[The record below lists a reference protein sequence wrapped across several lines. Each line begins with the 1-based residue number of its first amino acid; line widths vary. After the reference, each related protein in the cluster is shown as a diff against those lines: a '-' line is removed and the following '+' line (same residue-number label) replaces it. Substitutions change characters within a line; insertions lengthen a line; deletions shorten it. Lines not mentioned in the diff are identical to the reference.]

1 MLLLAGCAVGGKVEG
16 TSPEPR
22 TELARTA
29 EIAAANRGQMP
40 AGDHAPDS
48 SLRDAG
54 VGSGGVG
61 SGGKSAGGV
70 ETSAPAKGGRG
81 PRQSA
86 ATGPG
91 ASTTSA
97 DWKRLASLD
106 DAVGDHGD
114 GPGYADLTQVR
125 YTERDGLLA
134 TTITVA
140 SVIPGQLANREVQGV
155 GIDFFRSS
163 SDESDYQV
171 FLDGGV
177 DGWRAFL
184 QTPDGFVEFPGT
196 FAVRGRTFE
205 VAVPW
210 TAIGGRED
218 AKASAF
224 IDWSTGVGRL
234 STDGTLRSELQPR

>member
-16 TSPEPR
+16 ASPEPR
-22 TELARTA
+22 NELARTA
-29 EIAAANRGQMP
+29 EIAAANRSQMP

-48 SLRDAG
+48 SLREAG

-61 SGGKSAGGV
+61 SGGKSAGGA
-70 ETSAPAKGGRG
+70 ETSTPPKRARG
-81 PRQSA
+81 NRQSG
-86 ATGPG
+86 ATRPG
-91 ASTTSA
+91 GGTSSA
-97 DWKRLASLD
+97 DGEKLASLD
-106 DAVGDHGD
+106 DPVDDHGD
-114 GPGYADLTQVR
+114 GPGYADLTEVR
-125 YTERDGLLA
+125 YSEREGLLA

-140 SVIPGQLANREVQGV
+140 SVIPGKLANREVQGV

-234 STDGTLRSELQPR
+234 STDGTLRVRLQPR